1 MSSNRDASNAMPSEM
16 AAPSGPLPTVD
27 SGDSLTRSIIPE
39 TAQDSSDMSQQRN
52 ASHKSLV
59 DDGHTTEMTMG
70 DGDADPNPN
79 ETSLHSRAKSV
90 PVVYPS
96 DSLLDKN
103 AQALSKELD
112 DIFDNF
118 DNFGP
123 RGEREV
129 GGESDIFANIS
140 NQTIKDP
147 GKEGGPTHLS
157 IVDQGTQLSE
167 DHPVQSS
174 AAAVTNTNKEST
186 SIIDETSSLKPASIT
201 TATTPSVIPPT
212 TPTIRRRNSSISR
225 RRHRHIHQMERI
237 SETGNEI
244 ISTNA
249 SSEETKD
256 NYDGLD
262 DVKNEFVEDFFVQGN
277 AVSEQVSSNKNSNIG
292 NSGNNEDLTSQ
303 RSERHHHHHE
313 SIDIDIAAATA
324 TAAATTLPL
333 ASTTRRRI
341 RSAGGSTGGSV
352 GGNSSIGSRRST
364 TGSGT
369 RLRRVRR
376 RRLERS
382 SRSADGSERRDAD
395 NDDETERTR
404 RMGGSGSGSNTLVA
418 SLDAGMATLRRWVR
432 ARRPSFGSN
441 GDTSGAGSSMTTF
454 RLGEEDIFALSH
466 TGSDPRLRVAAAGA
480 SSTSSDPNNT
490 NVFDSNNSNG
500 FLYYRPFEV
509 HVHNDMDADSGFYGS
524 DDESGTSSSILLHP
538 LVPSTESSGHD
549 GGGSNEQQS
558 RQRANSEPD
567 RARIVDFFSSVYGSR
582 AIDGGRTQSGTVAV
596 ERNGGR
602 RTLRQS
608 LHRSSTMRPAVPTS
622 PIIIEEE
629 TDATEQDGGM
639 IGEQPL
645 TVNATE
651 STRLQMS
658 SPLDRGWQAR
668 VSALEA
674 PGATGPS
681 LSPLSRNAT
690 EVGPAGVLDSA
701 TNPNN
706 NPTAINA
713 DETLN
718 PSSQSSSDPNFRA
731 RTRWMRINRRFR
743 CIITSVAVLF
753 SLLLFFIVIA
763 WVLLTST
770 YVLSHNKDCDVPLKA
785 YFWMVSLQL
794 VLDIFRADIMKWLCR
809 YRTDSGRR
817 MPPRVVMYNVA
828 YVSVPQ
834 LHT

>member
-1 MSSNRDASNAMPSEM
+1 MSKQRSAS
-16 AAPSGPLPTVD
+16 
-27 SGDSLTRSIIPE
+27 
-39 TAQDSSDMSQQRN
+39 Q
-52 ASHKSLV
+52 KSLA

-70 DGDADPNPN
+70 DGDSNPN
-79 ETSLHSRAKSV
+79 LSETSLHSRIESV
-90 PVVYPS
+90 PVAYPS
-96 DSLLDKN
+96 DSLLEKN

-123 RGEREV
+123 RGEGD

-157 IVDQGTQLSE
+157 AFDHGTQMTE

-186 SIIDETSSLKPASIT
+186 NIIDEISSLKPASIT

-212 TPTIRRRNSSISR
+212 TPTTRRSNSSISR
-225 RRHRHIHQMERI
+225 RRHRKIHQMERI
-237 SETGNEI
+237 SETGIEN

-256 NYDGLD
+256 NHDGLD
-262 DVKNEFVEDFFVQGN
+262 DVHNEFVEDFFVQVN
-277 AVSEQVSSNKNSNIG
+277 AVSEQVSPNNNSNIG
-292 NSGNNEDLTSQ
+292 NSDNNEDLNFQ
-303 RSERHHHHHE
+303 RSESHHHHE

-324 TAAATTLPL
+324 TTATTTLPL
-333 ASTTRRRI
+333 ASTPRRRI

-352 GGNSSIGSRRST
+352 GGNNSIGSRRST
-364 TGSGT
+364 TGSDT

-376 RRLERS
+376 RRLERT

-395 NDDETERTR
+395 NDDETERMR
-404 RMGGSGSGSNTLVA
+404 RLGSSGSGSNTLVA

-432 ARRPSFGSN
+432 ARRSSFGSN
-441 GDTSGAGSSMTTF
+441 GDTSGAGSGFGGSSSGGHSVSSMTTF

-466 TGSDPRLRVAAAGA
+466 MGSDPRLRVAAAGA
-480 SSTSSDPNNT
+480 SSTSSDPNNL

-538 LVPSTESSGHD
+538 LVPSTESSSHD
-549 GGGSNEQQS
+549 GGGSSEQQS

-608 LHRSSTMRPAVPTS
+608 LHRSSNMRPVVPTS

-629 TDATEQDGGM
+629 TDATEQDGGL
-639 IGEQPL
+639 IGEEPL
-645 TVNATE
+645 TANAAE

-658 SPLDRGWQAR
+658 STLDRGRQAR

-674 PGATGPS
+674 PGTTGPS
-681 LSPLSRNAT
+681 LSPHAT
-690 EVGPAGVLDSA
+690 ELGPAGVLDSA
-701 TNPNN
+701 TYPNN
-706 NPTAINA
+706 DPTAINV
-713 DETLN
+713 DETPN

-828 YVSVPQ
+828 YVSIPH
-834 LHT
+834 LHA